1 MMQGGKHADLISM
14 PVQGGEEVYAD
25 EVVATVTNKS
35 LLADTL
41 VTLAKAVLRTLRIWH
56 SKPLTLVTSGFS
68 SRRDPSES
76 VVKSCLPLTANC
88 TPTLLYAL
96 SSPLLM
102 IAACVL
108 VRKRNRPV
116 HLLLPESLRE
126 DIQPPLL
133 E

>member
-14 PVQGGEEVYAD
+14 PVQGGEQVYAD

-56 SKPLTLVTSGFS
+56 SKPLTPVTSVFS
-68 SRRDPSES
+68 SRRGPSES

-88 TPTLLYAL
+88 TPTLLSAL

-102 IAACVL
+102 LKTCVSPC
-108 VRKRNRPV
+108 KRTCPV

-126 DIQPPLL
+126 DIQSPLI